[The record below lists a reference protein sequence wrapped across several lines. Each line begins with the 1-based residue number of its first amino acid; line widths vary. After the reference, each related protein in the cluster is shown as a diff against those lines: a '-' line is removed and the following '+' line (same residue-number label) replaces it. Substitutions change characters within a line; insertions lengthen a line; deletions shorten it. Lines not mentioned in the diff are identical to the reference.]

1 MKKLLDLEASQSGLL
16 DMLRDP
22 SSGQSDMLTQL
33 LVTSCQFELSKL
45 VSARLDLGSFADAA
59 VGVLS
64 QFATADRCALMLVPE
79 GLPPVRATVG
89 EWPQSDADAD
99 ADAATTE
106 SADGFAARDDMI
118 PGIVGAVIAVSTK
131 PMGRLSAVGLP
142 ESLRRA
148 DLITKAAEQISNG
161 LELLLEAERMRRA
174 AAAARAVEIVS
185 TLDASFGEE
194 HLASLTAALAGLSNA
209 IGAKLNY
216 ENRRLGGPV
225 ECVSG
230 KTDGAD
236 VSTSVFEQLV
246 DARHPLRVEL
256 TWTIGRTDADVA
268 RASEIV
274 DVLGVSLS
282 RIEQNARLQQEVE
295 TDPLTGVGNRRLGS
309 RTLARA
315 FNRAQRGMDP
325 MAVLMMDLDK
335 FKNVNDK
342 LGHQVGDAVLVA
354 FARAL
359 EGAVRNYDVTA
370 RWGGEEFLIICPDT
384 DLAGA
389 QALASRVLK
398 MTPEFC
404 GPALPENWRQT
415 VSIGI
420 AVFPHGAEFADGLV
434 RAADKALYQAKS
446 AGRDQYA
453 VSEPEVVAAGATK
466 R

>member
-22 SSGQSDMLTQL
+22 TSGQSDMLTQL

-89 EWPQSDADAD
+89 EWPQTE

-106 SADGFAARDDMI
+106 SPDGLNARDCLI

-161 LELLLEAERMRRA
+161 LELLLEAERTRRA

-185 TLDASFGEE
+185 TLDVSFSEE
-194 HLASLTAALAGLSNA
+194 DLASLTAALAGLSNA

-236 VSTSVFEQLV
+236 VGTSVFEQLV

-256 TWTIGRTDADVA
+256 TWTMGRTDSDVA
-268 RASEIV
+268 RAAEIV

-404 GPALPENWRQT
+404 QPALPEDWRQT

>member
-1 MKKLLDLEASQSGLL
+1 MKKMLDLEASQSTLL
-16 DMLRDP
+16 ERLRDP
-22 SSGQSDMLTQL
+22 SGGQTDMLTQL

-64 QFATADRCALMLVPE
+64 QFATADRCALMLVPD
-79 GLPPVRATVG
+79 GLPSVRATIG
-89 EWPQSDADAD
+89 EWPQAAGDADAVGSVQ
-99 ADAATTE
+99 ALTE
-106 SADGFAARDDMI
+106 RECLI
-118 PGIVGAVIAVSTK
+118 PGIVGSVIEVNTKAV
-131 PMGRLSAVGLP
+131 GRLSAVGLP
-142 ESLRRA
+142 EPLRKA
-148 DLITKAAEQISNG
+148 DLIAKAAEQISSG

-174 AAAARAVEIVS
+174 AAAARAVEIVGA
-185 TLDASFGEE
+185 LDVNFGEDD
-194 HLASLTAALAGLSNA
+194 LAALTAALAGLSNA
-209 IGAKLNY
+209 LGAKLNY

-230 KTDGAD
+230 KTEGPD
-236 VSTSVFEQLV
+236 VFISVMEQLV
-246 DARHPLRVEL
+246 DARHALRIEIA
-256 TWTIGRTDADVA
+256 WTPGRSDADVA
-268 RASEIV
+268 RGSEIA

-325 MAVLMMDLDK
+325 MAVLMLDLDK
-335 FKNVNDK
+335 FKNVNDT

-354 FARAL
+354 FAQAL
-359 EGAVRNYDVTA
+359 EQAVRNYDVTA

-389 QALASRVLK
+389 QALATRVLQL
-398 MTPEFC
+398 TPEYC
-404 GPALPENWRQT
+404 APALPEDWNQT

-420 AVFPHGAEFADGLV
+420 AVFPEGSDFADGLV
-434 RAADKALYQAKS
+434 RSADKALYQAKS
-446 AGRDQYA
+446 AGRNQYA
-453 VSEPEVVAAGATK
+453 VADTPEPVTAASAT
-466 R
+466 RR